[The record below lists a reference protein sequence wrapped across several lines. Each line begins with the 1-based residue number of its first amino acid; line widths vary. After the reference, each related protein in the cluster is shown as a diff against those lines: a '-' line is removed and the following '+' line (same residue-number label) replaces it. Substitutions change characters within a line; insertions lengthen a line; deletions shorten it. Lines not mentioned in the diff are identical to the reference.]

1 MAKDEKTAYLKY
13 LSKIWKLLDH
23 NRFVVLG
30 PIIGVLLW
38 TYAASCTPLT
48 ESPLVPGRL
57 VNETQLSVDLK
68 TWQVQQEVMIV
79 KFEAAGADIEQQ
91 KENNKKVQAMILSL
105 ASGGIPDMSSLVK
118 LMLGGGGLGA
128 LADNVRKRGLIAGLK
143 RNKTSE
149 T

>member
-1 MAKDEKTAYLKY
+1 MAKDEKTVT

-23 NRFVVLG
+23 NRFVVIG

-38 TYAASCTPLT
+38 AYAVSCTPLT

-57 VNETQLSVDLK
+57 VNESQLSVDLK
-68 TWQVQQEVMIV
+68 TWQAQQEITIV
-79 KFEAAGADIEQQ
+79 KFEAAGQDIEQQ
-91 KENNKKVQAMILSL
+91 KENNKKVQAMILDL
-105 ASGGIPDMSSLVK
+105 ASGGVPDMSSLVK

-143 RNKTSE
+143 RNKTG
-149 T
+149 